1 VHHSSGRASVE
12 RYGERYG
19 GTRQTLFLA
28 SPPKG
33 DMHVLP
39 RTPSRRSSSQNTPS
53 RSTLAIW
60 TPGRRHRSRVPW
72 YSLDFLRVGARRQP
86 AKGLLISL
94 HLLGVPT
101 AHEERRGTGA
111 RRGCPEEVCAPGRGP
126 RRGPEEPQRKVLSGR
141 LVESLEERSGI
152 GASEMCPLREDGRG
166 ACPTLFSSKWLKST
180 STHFGE

>member
-1 VHHSSGRASVE
+1 VRAGNPQKVS
-12 RYGERYG
+12 
-19 GTRQTLFLA
+19 L
-28 SPPKG
+28 SP
-33 DMHVLP
+33 
-39 RTPSRRSSSQNTPS
+39 
-53 RSTLAIW
+53 
-60 TPGRRHRSRVPW
+60 
-72 YSLDFLRVGARRQP
+72 Y
-86 AKGLLISL
+86 LLISL

-166 ACPTLFSSKWLKST
+166 ACPTLFSSKWLKS
-180 STHFGE
+180 SVERLSGKSLGGSDRASFGGAKRRKGAHSPRSAGSCDPVMEPIRSFQTVSPRTPVNRARRRAEPIRSRPHNGELIKE